1 MQKKN
6 KKNIEYIDVQLPF
19 SGFYNSPHGRA
30 IYDAVGSNLYYQP
43 LDWYDDLKQGYPNDD
58 EAILQDIKEKAYEH
72 VDTVISDIKDDAK
85 VAYGEVYSERF
96 CDDAGLDCDVEKT
109 EVESPQYY
117 NYTTDRIFTP
127 INIDGL
133 TKLLAAA
140 PDEVL
145 AAAVRDTYTS
155 YDGFISGF
163 DNDYYNGDDWN
174 RPLKDM
180 QAVQLGTLLKAALKH
195 YNNWSIE
202 GEWYL
207 VDEPHLV
214 VEEFITKEEYDHAND
229 IATEYEEALKRLDGI
244 TPLQGSDAPEG
255 MQPELS

>member
-6 KKNIEYIDVQLPF
+6 KKNIEYVDVQLPF
-19 SGFYNSPHGRA
+19 SGFYNSPHDLA
-30 IYDAVGSNLYYQP
+30 IDDAIGSNLYYQP
-43 LDWYDDLKQGYPNDD
+43 LDWYDELKGYPNDD

-85 VAYGEVYSERF
+85 AAYAKVYSERF

-109 EVESPQYY
+109 EVESPKYY

-133 TKLLAAA
+133 TKLLAST

-174 RPLKDM
+174 LPLKDM

-207 VDEPHLV
+207 VDEPNLV
-214 VEEFITKEEYDHAND
+214 VEEFITKEEYEHAND

>member
-6 KKNIEYIDVQLPF
+6 KKNIEYVDVQLPF
-19 SGFYNSPHGRA
+19 SGFYNSPHDLA
-30 IYDAVGSNLYYQP
+30 IDDAIGSNLYYQP
-43 LDWYDDLKQGYPNDD
+43 LDWYDELKGYPNDD
-58 EAILQDIKEKAYEH
+58 EAILQDIKERAFDH
-72 VDTVISDIKDDAK
+72 VDTVISDIKDDVK

-109 EVESPQYY
+109 EVESPKYY
-117 NYTTDRIFTP
+117 NYATDRIFTP
-127 INIDGL
+127 INIDEL
-133 TKLLAAA
+133 TKLLVST

-207 VDEPHLV
+207 VDEPNLV